1 MHDGQET
8 GAYTLRAHNAPSGCT
23 STVGPV
29 HAEGLCHAVAS
40 HEQRSGP
47 PPQGKSSKKQC
58 QMPTCG
64 AQTSLSGLTASTTS
78 VQPCGPHQH
87 RSLTRHPPPQL
98 DAAIPRGRQKLIGGP
113 QVQARHCIAV
123 PCKSPQLAPR
133 AWGIGIHVTVVGACQ
148 QHCRGVSL
156 LCICG
161 HDGCQRGQGDLTQL
175 QGAHLQSQHKR
186 AAGLTL
192 DVVQMLEADQAPG

>member
-1 MHDGQET
+1 MSDADVRCPDKPLRSDCQHNKCI
-8 GAYTLRAHNAPSGCT
+8 TLRA
-23 STVGPV
+23 
-29 HAEGLCHAVAS
+29 
-40 HEQRSGP
+40 P
-47 PPQGKSSKKQC
+47 PTQIFIS
-58 QMPTCG
+58 
-64 AQTSLSGLTASTTS
+64 
-78 VQPCGPHQH
+78 
-87 RSLTRHPPPQL
+87 SLTRHPPPQL
-98 DAAIPRGRQKLIGGP
+98 DAAVPRGRQKLIGGP

-186 AAGLTL
+186 AAGLTV